1 MSSTDTFE
9 IRGLHVN
16 IEEKE
21 ILKGVDLVVRKGEV
35 HALMGPNGSG
45 KSTLANAILGHPK
58 YTVTGG
64 KVIMKGEDIL
74 EMDTDERARKG
85 LFLAFQ
91 YPCEVPGV
99 RQSNFLRL
107 ACNARLGREMDV
119 TDFYS
124 KLEEKMKVLDIDEK
138 FMKRYLNEGFSGGEK
153 KRNEILQMMMLEPEF
168 AIMDETDS
176 GLDIDALKVV
186 SRGVNE
192 LRGPGLGILIIT
204 HYERIL
210 RYINPDFVHIMVDG
224 RIVKSGGPDLAAHLE
239 EHGYDWIVKDG
250 EPATAPAKG

>member
-1 MSSTDTFE
+1 MADTFE
-9 IRGLHVN
+9 IQNLQVS
-16 IEEKE
+16 IEDRQ
-21 ILKGVDLVVRKGEV
+21 ILKGVNLVVRKGEV

-58 YTVTGG
+58 YIVTGG
-64 KVIMKGEDIL
+64 KILMKGEDIL
-74 EMDTDERARKG
+74 EMETDERARKG

-107 ACNARLGREMDV
+107 ACNARHGRDMDV

-224 RIVKSGGPDLAAHLE
+224 KIVKSGGSDLAGHLE
-239 EHGYDWIVKDG
+239 EHGYDWIIKDG
-250 EPATAPAKG
+250 EPAPVPAKG

>member
-1 MSSTDTFE
+1 MGTTDTFE
-9 IRGLHVN
+9 IRDLHVN

-58 YTVTGG
+58 YTVTG

-107 ACNARLGREMDV
+107 ACNARLGRDMDV

-224 RIVKSGGPDLAAHLE
+224 RIVKSGGPDLAGHLE
-239 EHGYDWIVKDG
+239 EHGYDWIVKD
-250 EPATAPAKG
+250 ADAASIPAKG

>member
-1 MSSTDTFE
+1 MVDTFE
-9 IRGLHVN
+9 IQDLRVN
-16 IEEKE
+16 IEDKE
-21 ILKGVDLVVRKGEV
+21 ILKGVNLTVRKGEV

-58 YTVTGG
+58 YVVTSG
-64 KVIMKGEDIL
+64 KVLMKGENIL
-74 EMDTDERARKG
+74 EMETDERARKG

-119 TDFYS
+119 TDFYD
-124 KLEEKMKVLDIDEK
+124 KLEKKMKFLDIDDA

-153 KRNEILQMMMLEPEF
+153 KRHEILQMMMLEPEF
-168 AIMDETDS
+168 AVMDETDS

-192 LRGPGLGILIIT
+192 LRGPGL
-204 HYERIL
+204 
-210 RYINPDFVHIMVDG
+210 
-224 RIVKSGGPDLAAHLE
+224 
-239 EHGYDWIVKDG
+239 
-250 EPATAPAKG
+250 